1 MSVSD
6 ERRTGPAGADAVGPP
21 LRSGDTLVRGDRPV
35 FRWERRLPPAER
47 ARLAQES
54 RPCGDSLERGPF
66 PGSPRAPGRRS
77 LRYSNQWKP
86 PDASRMDRRSL
97 RRGLWPS
104 GPPVSLEPDFAFLR
118 QAFAVEASPLVMGN
132 GNRDAGVPSS
142 VLDARNVS
150 SSTVLPSQVRRLR
163 PGLSRVHRSTRTR
176 SRRMSAAALRQGQH
190 WLSSPISRFS

>member
-6 ERRTGPAGADAVGPP
+6 ERRAGPAGADAVEPP

-35 FRWERRLPPAER
+35 FRWECRLPPAER

-77 LRYSNQWKP
+77 LRYSSQWKP
-86 PDASRMDRRSL
+86 PDASRMDRSSL
-97 RRGLWPS
+97 RRGRWPS
-104 GPPVSLEPDFAFLR
+104 GPRASLELEFACLR
-118 QAFAVEASPLVMGN
+118 WAFAVETSLLVMGN

-142 VLDARNVS
+142 VPDARNVP
-150 SSTVLPSQVRRLR
+150 SSTALPSQVRRPR
-163 PGLSRVHRSTRTR
+163 PDLSRGPPVH
-176 SRRMSAAALRQGQH
+176 AAALRQDQH
-190 WLSSPISRFS
+190 RLSSPISRFS